1 MNFFKYVRGKLYCE
15 GVSLESIAQ
24 RFGTPCYIYSY
35 NTLVRHYRRIK
46 SSWRPL
52 DPIIAYSIK
61 ANSNLAVLKTFARLG
76 SWADAVSAGE
86 IFRALKAGFPSS
98 RIIFGAVGKNEAEIK
113 YALQQ
118 NIFMLIIDSA
128 SEMRMVNQ
136 LADRLKHKINVAF
149 RINPDIN
156 PRTHPHIATG
166 LKKNKF
172 GIDMKQAWDVYQAAR
187 QLKHLRVIGI
197 HQHIGSQ
204 IIRIG
209 PFRDALRKIVT
220 LAEKLNRNGFDI
232 RYIDMGGGIGITYKH
247 EKPFSL
253 EDLSRQI
260 KPVIKPLNAQLIL
273 EPGRVIVGNAG
284 VLLARVVHTK
294 KVVRKNFVITDA
306 GMHNLIRPVLYGA
319 YHEIK
324 SVRKKPNKIIADVV
338 GPICE
343 SGDFLAQDRY
353 IPDFGK
359 DELIAV
365 MGAGAYG
372 FSMASN
378 YNSRTRPVEIMV
390 RGRKVYRIRK
400 RETMNDLIKG
410 ESIPSFLRSSR

>member
-24 RFGTPCYIYSY
+24 CFGTPCYIYSY

-46 SSWRPL
+46 NSWRPL

-61 ANSNLAVLKTFARLG
+61 ANSNLAVLKTFSRLG

-86 IFRALKAGFPSS
+86 IFRALKAGFSPS
-98 RIIFGAVGKNEAEIK
+98 RIIFGAVGKNEEEIK
-113 YALQQ
+113 YALQH

-136 LADRLKHKINVAF
+136 LADRLKHKVNVAF

-172 GIDMKQAWDVYQAAR
+172 GIDMKQAWGVYQAAR

-204 IIRIG
+204 IISIG
-209 PFRDALRKIVT
+209 PFRDALRRTVS
-220 LAEKLNRNGFDI
+220 LAQKLNQDGFKI
-232 RYIDMGGGIGITYKH
+232 RYIDMGGGIGINYKD
-247 EKPFSL
+247 ENPFSL

-260 KPVIKPLNAQLIL
+260 KPIIKPLNAQLIL
-273 EPGRVIVGNAG
+273 EPGRVIAGNAG

-294 KVVRKNFVITDA
+294 QVVRKNFVITDT
-306 GMHNLIRPVLYGA
+306 GMHHLIRPVLYDA

-324 SVRKKPNKIIADVV
+324 PVVKKPNRIVADVV

-343 SGDFLAQDRY
+343 SGDFLAQNRLVPRFAKND
-353 IPDFGK
+353 
-359 DELIAV
+359 LLV
-365 MGAGAYG
+365 MMGAGAYG

-378 YNSRTRPVEIMV
+378 YNSRTRPVEVMV
-390 RGRKVYRIRK
+390 RGRKAYRIRK

-410 ESIPSFLRSSR
+410 ESIPSFLRNS